1 MDKTKPRSKHATI
14 KITQLVQRL
23 KNLRRSAYMS
33 STRRLSFDDLDNY
46 TNADLLNL
54 PGLAKQQ
61 FEKLVEMVST
71 LKKSRL
77 CHPDSLLVYYS
88 VSSYFKR
95 GNCLRAHNVL
105 CYPNIQPFSF
115 RFRNI
120 HNGWNLQIH
129 VDTKKVEIM
138 HFSVDVSACT
148 NTGLQ

>member
-1 MDKTKPRSKHATI
+1 MRCCKRRLKVKQVKRNSIIDKTKLRSKHAAI
-14 KITQLVQRL
+14 KITQLVQL
-23 KNLRRSAYMS
+23 LENLRRSAYMS

-46 TNADLLNL
+46 TNTGLLNL
-54 PGLAKQQ
+54 PWLTKQQ

-105 CYPNIQPFSF
+105 CYPNI
-115 RFRNI
+115 
-120 HNGWNLQIH
+120 
-129 VDTKKVEIM
+129 
-138 HFSVDVSACT
+138 
-148 NTGLQ
+148 